1 MALLRARESRYENG
15 EKEDE
20 LENSK
25 ERAEN
30 DMRYMVEGA
39 PSPIIPSPGQ
49 PKRWPERPL
58 GVDISIATL
67 IFILLPDKIK
77 KSSNNCV
84 FHFLLI
90 IGK

>member
-1 MALLRARESRYENG
+1 MALLRAGESRYENG

-20 LENSK
+20 LEKSK

-30 DMRYMVEGA
+30 NIRYKVEGA

-49 PKRWPERPL
+49 PKRWPELPL
-58 GVDISIATL
+58 RVDISVATL

-77 KSSNNCV
+77 ERSNNCV